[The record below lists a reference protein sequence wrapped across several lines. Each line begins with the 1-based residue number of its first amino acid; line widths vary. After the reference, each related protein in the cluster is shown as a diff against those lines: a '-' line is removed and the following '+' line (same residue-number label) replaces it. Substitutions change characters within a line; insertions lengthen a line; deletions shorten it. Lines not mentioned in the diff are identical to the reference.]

1 MVVLGI
7 DVHTHT
13 HTTVAVDQVGRQLG
27 QRTVRTNARAAPS
40 CLAGRAR
47 PGAATPTQ
55 RLWAIQ
61 DCRHVSGR
69 LERVLLAAGE
79 RVVRVPPKLTV
90 VHRRAT
96 RTRGK
101 SDPIDA
107 LAVARAALADPD
119 LPVAGHNPVTR
130 ELQAADRPP

>member
-7 DVHTHT
+7 DVHKHT

-27 QRTVRTNARAAPS
+27 QRTVRTNDEGCTQLLGWARATWRS
-40 CLAGRAR
+40 DRN
-47 PGAATPTQ
+47 Q
-55 RLWAIQ
+55 RLWAIE

-101 SDPIDA
+101 SDPSTRSRWPA
-107 LAVARAALADPD
+107 PRWPTRPARGRPRPRLPRAEAA
-119 LPVAGHNPVTR
+119 H
-130 ELQAADRPP
+130 RPP